1 MPLRNVVDYRAGE
14 ARLGLTSRLAMANGF
29 PSMRDFVA
37 ITGTSPHAINVGD
50 PAAVIM
56 LSEWSGVD
64 APLLSS
70 WAIGALEIGATWRL
84 GNALMSRDMRPGYTH
99 RYCPKCVVRDVA
111 DGTGPKYLRPFMRV
125 WWTTRAILNCPEHGC
140 PIEEAK
146 TDVHHAGDF
155 ALFIAT
161 HLPQIEAEAR
171 DSRVSPSFEVDK
183 YVAARL
189 HDISTNTYLDSLETY
204 VAVDL
209 CRNLGRFQQTNR
221 IGDGPP
227 AVALSHIE
235 TGYAIASQ
243 GPSKIETVV
252 ADAINLQKPSAG
264 EFQSVFG
271 SLREW
276 LLRNYKRVEFAGVVK
291 LFQDIAERH
300 LPIGTEETFVLP
312 TSRRFLHSV
321 RSASIEY
328 NMMED
333 RVYNLV
339 VQAGL
344 VEPSELTSGR
354 IYFDADRGHEVL
366 SAALE
371 TITTS
376 EIASIFGTD
385 IDTVRSML
393 DANLMPRVEA
403 FGNSRVYS
411 RVRKKDVDAFLERL
425 TVDIAQGSELA
436 RLDDLGNACRV
447 ARCKKYEIFELA
459 LNGELPSLRRSPDSS
474 LLCSFLVDP
483 AEVRAGIAVK
493 RRTTANEKR
502 HDETATRFA
511 GDQLVSWQDVS
522 RRLKA
527 SGITGWT
534 LLKLGFL
541 KGVVAANPT
550 TWRQQKYATLKSLEA
565 FDRAHI
571 SLSTLAEQRGI
582 SPRKLRQE
590 LDAKRIRPI
599 YDQSV
604 SASRPSLFY
613 RRKDVRRFYQ

>member
-1 MPLRNVVDYRAGE
+1 M
-14 ARLGLTSRLAMANGF
+14 
-29 PSMRDFVA
+29 
-37 ITGTSPHAINVGD
+37 
-50 PAAVIM
+50 
-56 LSEWSGVD
+56 
-64 APLLSS
+64 
-70 WAIGALEIGATWRL
+70 
-84 GNALMSRDMRPGYTH
+84 
-99 RYCPKCVVRDVA
+99 
-111 DGTGPKYLRPFMRV
+111 
-125 WWTTRAILNCPEHGC
+125 
-140 PIEEAK
+140 
-146 TDVHHAGDF
+146 
-155 ALFIAT
+155 
-161 HLPQIEAEAR
+161 
-171 DSRVSPSFEVDK
+171 SPSFEVDK
-183 YVAARL
+183 YVTARL
-189 HDISTNTYLDSLETY
+189 HDIPANTFLDSLETY

-209 CRNLGRFQQTNR
+209 CRYLGRFQQTNS
-221 IGDGPP
+221 IDSEPP
-227 AVALSHIE
+227 VVSLTDTE
-235 TGYAIASQ
+235 RGYAIASQ
-243 GPSKIETVV
+243 GPSRVETVV
-252 ADAINLQKPSAG
+252 ADAISLRKPSAG

-276 LLRNYKRVEFAGVVK
+276 LLRNYKREEFAGVVQ
-291 LFQDIAERH
+291 LFQDIAERY
-300 LPIGTEETFVLP
+300 LPIGSEETFILP

-321 RSASIEY
+321 RSASFEY

-344 VEPSELTSGR
+344 ADPSELTSGR

-371 TITTS
+371 TLTTS
-376 EIASIFGTD
+376 EIAAIFGTD

-393 DANLMPRVEA
+393 DADLMPRVEA
-403 FGNSRVYS
+403 FGHSRVYS
-411 RVRKKDVDAFLERL
+411 RVRKQDVDAFLARL
-425 TVDIAQGSELA
+425 TVDIARDNELA
-436 RLDDLGNACRV
+436 RLDDLGNACRI
-447 ARCKKYEIFELA
+447 ARCKKHEIFELA
-459 LNGELPSLRRSPDSS
+459 LNGELPSLRRSPESR
-474 LLCSFLVDP
+474 LICSFLVDP

-522 RRLKA
+522 RRLRA

-541 KGVVAANPT
+541 QGVVAANPT

-582 SPRKLRQE
+582 SPRKLRRE

-599 YDQSV
+599 YEQSV